1 MFEGIITPMV
11 TPFNYDDN
19 QSINYE
25 AAEKLIDHLINKGV
39 SGIFILGSNGEFHVV
54 DEDEKIQF
62 TKKVVEYV
70 NHRVPVF
77 VGTGACS
84 TRETIRLSKKA
95 EELGADAISVISP
108 YFVKPSDEELYQH
121 FAAVAKSVNI
131 PMILYN
137 IPRMT
142 GVNISAD
149 LLSRLAP
156 IENIKGIKDS
166 SRDLDNLKSY
176 LEVAEK
182 YNLSV
187 LVGSDSIISQG
198 YQMGAKGA
206 ISGMSN
212 VITDTLVGLDKAL
225 RSHDTEKAAKLQQD
239 IEVIRNVVKL
249 GTMPSVIKRAMELA
263 DIAPV
268 GPARKPGLKAD
279 AQTDE
284 KIKEMLKYF
293 HLI

>member
-11 TPFNYDDN
+11 TPFHYDDN

-25 AAEKLIDHLINKGV
+25 AAEKLIDYLINKGV
-39 SGIFILGSNGEFHVV
+39 SGIFILGSNGEFHVI
-54 DEDEKIQF
+54 DEDEKIEF
-62 TKKVVEYV
+62 TKRVVKYV

-77 VGTGACS
+77 VGTGTCS

-108 YFVKPSDEELYQH
+108 YFIKISDEELYQH
-121 FAAVAKSVNI
+121 FKAIAKSVKI

-137 IPRMT
+137 IPRNT
-142 GVNISAD
+142 GINISAD
-149 LLSRLAP
+149 VLERLSS
-156 IENIKGIKDS
+156 IENVKGIKDS
-166 SRDLDNLKSY
+166 SRDLDNLKGY
-176 LEVAEK
+176 LEVAK
-182 YNLSV
+182 KHNMSV
-187 LVGSDSIISQG
+187 LIGSDSIIFKG
-198 YQMGAKGA
+198 CQMGASGA

-212 VITDTLVGLDKAL
+212 VITDTLVNLYKAL
-225 RSHDTEKAAKLQQD
+225 KSNDLKKAEKLQQD

-249 GTMPSVIKRAMELA
+249 KTNPSVIKRAMELA
-263 DIAPV
+263 EIAPV
-268 GPARKPGLKAD
+268 GPARKPVLEMD
-279 AQTDE
+279 ELTDM

>member
-206 ISGMSN
+206 IAGMSN